1 MKTLLTVF
9 AVLLFGFSQAQSI
22 YSSKE
27 TFVTFF
33 SKAELEDIKAENKA
47 TTSLIKV
54 AAKEIV
60 VRVPINGFSFEQ
72 SLMQEHFN
80 EKKYMWTEKYP
91 HATFEGKIESDFDFT
106 KDGTYPVKA
115 VGDLTVR
122 GVTHKRT
129 IEGTFTV
136 KGDEVKLKAE
146 FHIPLDDHKIERP
159 ALVLDNIAEKVLVT
173 LDATYKAYVPKK

>member
-1 MKTLLTVF
+1 MRILLSIITLLLFNF
-9 AVLLFGFSQAQSI
+9 AQAQSI
-22 YSSKE
+22 YSSSE
-27 TFVTFF
+27 SFVTFF

-91 HATFEGKIESDFDFT
+91 HATFQGNIEGDFDFS
-106 KDGTYPVKA
+106 KDGTYKVSA
-115 VGDLTVR
+115 TGDLTVR
-122 GVTHKRT
+122 GITQKRT

-136 KGDEVKLKAE
+136 KGEEVKLNAE
-146 FHIPLDDHKIERP
+146 FYIPLDDHKIERP

-173 LDATYKAYVPKK
+173 LDVTYKAYVPKK